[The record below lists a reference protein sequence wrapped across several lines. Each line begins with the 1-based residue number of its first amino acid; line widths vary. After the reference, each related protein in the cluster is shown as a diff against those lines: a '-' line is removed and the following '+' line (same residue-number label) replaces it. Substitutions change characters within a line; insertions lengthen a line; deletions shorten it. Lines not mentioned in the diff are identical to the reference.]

1 MLASKTVRELLE
13 AFSSPT
19 PTPGGGSAAAL
30 AGAVSA
36 SLLAMVAGMPKTRT
50 GEPSEREA
58 LDNARLVV
66 LSRMNELLDL
76 IDRDAASYEEVV
88 AAYRLPKATDDEKAA
103 RKAAVARAMRS
114 ATEAPL
120 DTARA
125 AQSLL
130 VHGKIVGQ
138 HGNPNASSDVS
149 VAMTL
154 AAAALAGALENVE
167 ANLDG
172 VGDAAYASAV
182 RAEIEQMVPGRGNRE
197 P

>member
-30 AGAVSA
+30 AGAVAA

-50 GEPSEREA
+50 GDPSEREA
-58 LDNARLVV
+58 LDKARLVV

-76 IDRDAASYEEVV
+76 IDRDAAAYDEVV
-88 AAYRLPKATDDEKAA
+88 AAYRLPKATDDDKAA
-103 RKAAVARAMRS
+103 RKAAVARAMRR

-125 AQSLL
+125 ASSLL
-130 VHGKIVGQ
+130 SHGKIIGQ
-138 HGNPNASSDVS
+138 HGNPNASSDAS
-149 VAMTL
+149 VAMSL
-154 AAAALAGALENVE
+154 AAAALAGAVENVQ

-172 VGDAAYASAV
+172 VGDAAYADAV
-182 RAEIEQMVPGRGNRE
+182 RAEIAEWTKGQQS
-197 P
+197 